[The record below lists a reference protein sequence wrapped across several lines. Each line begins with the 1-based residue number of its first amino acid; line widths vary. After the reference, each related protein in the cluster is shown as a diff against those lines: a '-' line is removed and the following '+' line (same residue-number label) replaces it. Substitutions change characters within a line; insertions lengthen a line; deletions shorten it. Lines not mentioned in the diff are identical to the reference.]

1 MDHFANFDEAFEYL
15 KSMQAAREEVAADS
29 LHRPA
34 GQEADEEAYANE
46 EDFGENH
53 GESRYFWMNGSAV
66 FAEGNQQANKG

>member
-34 GQEADEEAYANE
+34 GQKSEGDYDHE
-46 EDFGENH
+46 GERLLQQA
-53 GESRYFWMNGSAV
+53 ESSYFWMSGSVV
-66 FAEGNQQANKG
+66 FAEESRHTDEG